1 MALLRTTS
9 LTVALLAFNVFAAG
23 PEVRGGDDPPQ
34 DLRLSGCSLDAE
46 AVSRGRLF
54 ELRPEGATTQML
66 WVGLVGSAEP
76 HLIFAWYPRGRPAR
90 ARCVDAGLVDPWALE
105 FSTLPSLPL
114 VRATQTLR
122 GGCYTV
128 SRTVVLAW
136 TSGAHDF
143 EVVSS
148 RTGGSANVECGSPSL
163 EPRPEDERLARVE
176 AMLTRGENHDAE
188 RLILGLVAERPWDP
202 DARSALSHVR
212 RALSAAGRR

>member
-1 MALLRTTS
+1 MASLRTTS
-9 LTVALLAFNVFAAG
+9 LAVALFAFNTFAG
-23 PEVRGGDDPPQ
+23 QEVRGGDDPPQ
-34 DLRLSGCSLDAE
+34 DLRLTGCALNAE
-46 AVSRGRLF
+46 TISRGRLF
-54 ELRPEGATTQML
+54 ELTPEGAAPQAL

-76 HLIFAWYPRGRPAR
+76 HLVFAWYPRGRPAR
-90 ARCVDAGLVDPWALE
+90 ARCVDAGLVDPWAVE

-114 VRATQTLR
+114 LRATQTLR

-136 TSGAHDF
+136 THGAHDF

-148 RTGGSANVECGSPSL
+148 RTGGSASLECGAPSL
-163 EPRPEDERLARVE
+163 EPPPEDERLERV
-176 AMLTRGENHDAE
+176 ATMLSRGENHDAE
-188 RLILGLVAERPWDP
+188 RLMLGLVAERPWDP

>member
-1 MALLRTTS
+1 MIRTIS
-9 LTVALLAFNVFAAG
+9 LIVALCSFNIFAEG
-23 PEVRGGDDPPQ
+23 LEVRGGDDPPH
-34 DLRLSGCSLDAE
+34 DLRLTGCSLDAT

-54 ELRPEGATTQML
+54 ELRPDGAATQVL

-76 HLIFAWYPRGRPAR
+76 HLVFAWYPRGRPAR

-136 TSGAHDF
+136 THGAHDF

-148 RTGGSANVECGSPSL
+148 RTGGSASVQCSAPSL
-163 EPRPEDERLARVE
+163 QPQAGDERFARVE
-176 AMLTRGENHDAE
+176 AMLSRGENDDAE

>member
-9 LTVALLAFNVFAAG
+9 LAVALFAFNVFAAG
-23 PEVRGGDDPPQ
+23 PEVSGGDDPPQ
-34 DLRLSGCSLDAE
+34 DLRLTGCALTVE

-54 ELRPEGATTQML
+54 ELRPDGASTQML

-76 HLIFAWYPRGRPAR
+76 HLVFAWYPRGRPAR

-122 GGCYTV
+122 GDCYTV

-136 TSGAHDF
+136 TTGAHDF

-148 RTGGSANVECGSPSL
+148 RTGGSASVECGAPSL
-163 EPRPEDERLARVE
+163 EPQAEDERLVRVE
-176 AMLTRGENHDAE
+176 TMLTRGENHDAE